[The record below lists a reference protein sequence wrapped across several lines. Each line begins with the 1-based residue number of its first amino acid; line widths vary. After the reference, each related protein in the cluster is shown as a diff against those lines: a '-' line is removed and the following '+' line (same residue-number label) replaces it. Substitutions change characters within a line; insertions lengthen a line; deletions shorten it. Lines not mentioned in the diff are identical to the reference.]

1 MGRVGR
7 PRGWRGSALKSG
19 VRTPGR
25 VTASSIGSIDTI
37 LSQSRPPAVSQ
48 QHQYSPLLRSQTTL
62 QPGVKAHA
70 TSVLGTASAC
80 SYANTIAT
88 AEHRAM
94 HQYDAYGE
102 AFLMAVTSIRLGV
115 LESAMPSICCSRRGT
130 APGNR
135 AVAQASGCAGLAP
148 TDRYSYARRCGEN
161 SVPPQQPQ
169 MIGSVL
175 DHSRSALISQLTN
188 ARHFPKWKELD

>member
-1 MGRVGR
+1 MTVTAAILLSRNSNNKIRTTHWWVAGLLDCGGFGGMGRVGR

-115 LESAMPSICCSRRGT
+115 LESAMPSICCSRRGAT
-130 APGNR
+130 PGTWAEDSTR
-135 AVAQASGCAGLAP
+135 GSALRWPLILWSAP
-148 TDRYSYARRCGEN
+148 T
-161 SVPPQQPQ
+161 
-169 MIGSVL
+169 
-175 DHSRSALISQLTN
+175 SR
-188 ARHFPKWKELD
+188 